1 MDPGLQNKVRF
12 QSRLKNKT
20 KITFHHMFDIDDGS
34 RKAKEIKFSEYFV
47 CGQPAAHHSVCRAK
61 HQRNECRL
69 FSDVGACSLFFFV
82 FFSPTSS
89 SENIGDNI
97 ILILYF

>member
-1 MDPGLQNKVRF
+1 
-12 QSRLKNKT
+12 
-20 KITFHHMFDIDDGS
+20 MFDIDDGS

-69 FSDVGACSLFFFV
+69 FSDVGACSLFFL